1 MRFDYFD
8 SVMRMSRLIIALLL
22 AVATLSSCVDKKANA
37 AISLAES
44 LMEDTP
50 DSALVVMET
59 IDTSRLA
66 GKAQRARYSLLYS
79 MALDKNYIDTADTR
93 VIMPAVRYYNNH
105 GTPDEKM
112 KSLYYFGRIQYNAG
126 EYNKAIVSYTEASK
140 CSGKSDDDKYIGL
153 VYNAIGM
160 ILCNT
165 YSDIDGKELVIDKYS
180 IPL

>member
-93 VIMPAVRYYNNH
+93 
-105 GTPDEKM
+105 
-112 KSLYYFGRIQYNAG
+112 
-126 EYNKAIVSYTEASK
+126 ASS
-140 CSGKSDDDKYIGL
+140 CPQSATTITM
-153 VYNAIGM
+153 A
-160 ILCNT
+160 
-165 YSDIDGKELVIDKYS
+165 
-180 IPL
+180 PLTRK